1 MQSNAA
7 NALESA
13 RRSSGSA
20 APGDPVRHRH
30 GIRHQ
35 RPEVENAA
43 DDPVEKESHCG
54 MATKIRTRKCL
65 NFLLTRFSS
74 RYPRLLYYPA
84 LASNPISDL
93 SLQGRQSMLNSGRII
108 DLKSIGFCID
118 AWK

>member
-74 RYPRLLYYPA
+74 RYPRRFQIYLCKGGRVFLTREE
-84 LASNPISDL
+84 
-93 SLQGRQSMLNSGRII
+93 SLI
-108 DLKSIGFCID
+108 
-118 AWK
+118 